1 MIEVLCVCLTST
13 FPGVN
18 LKISVAVNGLQ
29 PLVGDSRCESS
40 TAIVEMEELT
50 WNKS

>member
-1 MIEVLCVCLTST
+1 MIDVLRVWLTST
-13 FPGVN
+13 FPGVI

-40 TAIVEMEELT
+40 TAIVETEELT
-50 WNKS
+50 GNKS